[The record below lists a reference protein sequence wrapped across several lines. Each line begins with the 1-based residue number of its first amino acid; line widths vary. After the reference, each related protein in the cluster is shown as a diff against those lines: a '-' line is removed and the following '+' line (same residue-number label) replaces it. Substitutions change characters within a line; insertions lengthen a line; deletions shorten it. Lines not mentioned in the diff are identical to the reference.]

1 MNKWSVTEDS
11 IQAIERH
18 GLDVD
23 DFELTE
29 QMDPRRGTDIQP
41 ITGQVTIRRK
51 STGVE
56 KTYASGHGSSW
67 PTEFDDDLSQGV
79 FN

>member
-1 MNKWSVTEDS
+1 MVSDSTREDF
-11 IQAIERH
+11 IEAIKH
-18 GLDVD
+18 QGFDVD

-29 QMDPRRGTDIQP
+29 QRDPPRGTDVQP
-41 ITGQVTIRRK
+41 FTGQVTIRRK
-51 STGVE
+51 STRAE

>member
-1 MNKWSVTEDS
+1 MVSDSVTEDC
-11 IQAIERH
+11 IQAIERQ

-29 QMDPRRGTDIQP
+29 QRDPPRGTDVQP
-41 ITGQVTIRRK
+41 FTGQVTIRRK
-51 STGVE
+51 STGAE
-56 KTYASGHGSSW
+56 RTYASGHGSTW
-67 PTEFDDDLSQGV
+67 PAEFDDDLSQGV

>member
-1 MNKWSVTEDS
+1 MVSDSTREDFVG
-11 IQAIERH
+11 AIKRH

-29 QMDPRRGTDIQP
+29 QRDPPRGTDVQP
-41 ITGQVTIRRK
+41 FTGQVTIRRK
-51 STGVE
+51 STGAE
-56 KTYASGHGSSW
+56 KTYASGHDSRW
-67 PTEFDDDLSQGV
+67 PAEFDDDLGEGV